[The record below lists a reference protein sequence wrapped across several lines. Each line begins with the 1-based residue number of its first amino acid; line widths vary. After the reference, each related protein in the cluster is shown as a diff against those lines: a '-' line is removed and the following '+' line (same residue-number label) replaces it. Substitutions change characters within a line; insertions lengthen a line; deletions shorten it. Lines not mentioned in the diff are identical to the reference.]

1 MRYVITKDQFHKI
14 VYNILDE
21 MMEGGNVERENNPYV
36 KSGNTY
42 RLNISNKNGENFL
55 TYFFY
60 EPGEDDDGNPVLI
73 GYIVH
78 HMFGPADSIK
88 YIENVALHEGSDP
101 SAGGKKNTRKKTSKR
116 HVKNGKKTRRGMM

>member
-1 MRYVITKDQFHKI
+1 MIDQFHKI

-60 EPGEDDDGNPVLI
+60 EPGEDDDGNPST
-73 GYIVH
+73 
-78 HMFGPADSIK
+78 PD
-88 YIENVALHEGSDP
+88 NVAKY
-101 SAGGKKNTRKKTSKR
+101 AT
-116 HVKNGKKTRRGMM
+116 VKFNVAIIFFIINI

>member
-60 EPGEDDDGNPVLI
+60 EPGEDKDRRLYQQI
-73 GYIVH
+73 
-78 HMFGPADSIK
+78 
-88 YIENVALHEGSDP
+88 
-101 SAGGKKNTRKKTSKR
+101 TRIYEFY
-116 HVKNGKKTRRGMM
+116 